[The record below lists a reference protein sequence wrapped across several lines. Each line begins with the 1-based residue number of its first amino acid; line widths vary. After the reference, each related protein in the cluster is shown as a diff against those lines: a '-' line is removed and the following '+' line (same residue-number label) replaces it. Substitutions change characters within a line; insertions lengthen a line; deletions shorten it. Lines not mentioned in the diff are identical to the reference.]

1 MKKKLTLLL
10 LEITAVVVLVALLA
24 FLGIDR
30 YNKIFNNYPVYVVEF
45 DDVDGLFV
53 GCPVRLAGL
62 HVGHIIKEEV
72 KNDKILVTFKITRK
86 NVNIPKGSTAGI
98 EFTGLVGSKSLEI
111 RPPTKSA
118 STEQLIYPKEPL
130 RISSII
136 DIQNKFGEVLLEISD
151 SAAKFLSTNKDSFGA
166 NMQKVGDSLKE
177 TSDFI
182 KDSGKAIEGTTQT
195 VVQKTK
201 EIQEISESASQ
212 SISGVNDVLN
222 SVVNGETTQE
232 SIKKVK
238 ESTEKLSK
246 LVEKE
251 KMEKNISALSENL
264 KGFNKSV
271 KQMTGELNKIK
282 KRETGYLKE
291 FSNSIKSSAEK
302 LEKFAN
308 SLEKKEAQKSNPLD
322 NEKI

>member
-1 MKKKLTLLL
+1 MKKKFILLL

-24 FLGIDR
+24 FLGVDR

-53 GCPVRLAGL
+53 GCPVRFAGL
-62 HVGHIIKEEV
+62 QVGHVIKEEV

-86 NVNIPKGSTAGI
+86 NMKIPKGSTAGI

-111 RPPTKSA
+111 RPPEKSA

-151 SAAKFLSTNKDSFGA
+151 SAANFLSTNKDSFGV
-166 NMQKVGDSLKE
+166 NMQKVGDSLKD

-182 KDSGKAIEGTTQT
+182 KNSGKTIEGTTQT

-201 EIQEISESASQ
+201 ELQEISENASQ
-212 SISGVNDVLN
+212 SISGVNEVFN

-246 LVEKE
+246 MVEKE
-251 KMEKNISALSENL
+251 NVEKNISTLNENI
-264 KGFNKSV
+264 KGFNKNV
-271 KQMTGELNKIK
+271 KQINRDLNKIK
-282 KRETGYLKE
+282 DREIGYLKE

-308 SLEKKEAQKSNPLD
+308 SLERKGAQKAYPRD

>member
-53 GCPVRLAGL
+53 GCPVRFSGL
-62 HVGHIIKEEV
+62 QVGHVIKEEV
-72 KNDKILVTFKITRK
+72 KNDKILVSFKITRK
-86 NVNIPKGSTAGI
+86 NVKIPKGSTAGI

-111 RPPTKSA
+111 RPPAIAA

-136 DIQNKFGEVLLEISD
+136 EIQNKFGGVLLEISD
-151 SAAKFLSTNKDSFGA
+151 SAANFLSTNKDSFGA

-182 KDSGKAIEGTTQT
+182 KDSGKTIEGSTRT

-201 EIQEISESASQ
+201 EIQEISENASK

-232 SIKKVK
+232 SLKKVK
-238 ESTEKLSK
+238 ESTEKLSS

-251 KMEKNISALSENL
+251 KMEKSISALSENL
-264 KGFNKSV
+264 NGFNKNV
-271 KQMTGELNKIK
+271 KQMNGELNKIK
-282 KRETGYLKE
+282 DREIGYLKE

-308 SLEKKEAQKSNPLD
+308 SLESMGAKKANPRT
-322 NEKI
+322 NEKL